1 MKLNKNEKPQRYATW
16 QKTRTTWPKVKLSFA
31 MTSKGHFRSNNYPDQ
46 TRLVSKDSYQIF
58 NDD

>member
-31 MTSKGHFRSNNYPDQ
+31 MTSRSECHFMIITQ
-46 TRLVSKDSYQIF
+46 
-58 NDD
+58 